1 MTFTLAVFAIILTII
16 AIFARGFDQLE
27 NELGDLALQP
37 VKPKNDYERGM
48 VELCRRVRQKKE
60 KQTGKANS
68 FIFFGP
74 MALMMW
80 VMLLLCALT

>member
-1 MTFTLAVFAIILTII
+1 MTFTLAVLAIILTII
-16 AIFARGFDQLE
+16 TIFARGFDQLE

-60 KQTGKANS
+60 KQTGKVNS

-80 VMLLLCALT
+80 LMLLLCALT

>member
-1 MTFTLAVFAIILTII
+1 MTFTLAVLAIILTII

-48 VELCRRVRQKKE
+48 EELCRRVRQRRE
-60 KQTGKANS
+60 KRTGKVNS

-74 MALMMW
+74 LAVVMW

>member
-1 MTFTLAVFAIILTII
+1 MTFTLAVLAIILTII
-16 AIFARGFDQLE
+16 AIFSRGFDQLE

-60 KQTGKANS
+60 KETGKVNS

-74 MALMMW
+74 MAVMMW

>member
-1 MTFTLAVFAIILTII
+1 MTFTLAVLAIILTII
-16 AIFARGFDQLE
+16 AIFSRGFDQLE

-60 KQTGKANS
+60 ERTGKVNS

-74 MALMMW
+74 MAVMMW

>member
-1 MTFTLAVFAIILTII
+1 MTFTLAVLAIILTII
-16 AIFARGFDQLE
+16 AIFSRGFDQLE

-60 KQTGKANS
+60 KQTGKVNG

-74 MALMMW
+74 MAVVMW
-80 VMLLLCALT
+80 VMMSLCALT

>member
-1 MTFTLAVFAIILTII
+1 MTFTLAVLAIILTII
-16 AIFARGFDQLE
+16 AIFSRGLDQLT
-27 NELGDLALQP
+27 NELENLALEP

-60 KQTGKANS
+60 KETGKVNS

-74 MALMMW
+74 MAVMMW